1 MKAVVLKVNS
11 KLLKVLGHAKRL
23 EITCLL
29 QGHSLTVNHIVQ
41 MTGLRQ
47 SAVSQ
52 HLITL
57 KLAKLV
63 RTEKLGKEVYY
74 SLNKQTIEDVSDF
87 LHRLTKIHPLE
98 DAEPTVIDPIC
109 LMHLT
114 PGGAS
119 YTSEYDG
126 VRHYFCGKGCLKEFT
141 VLHKGVI

>member
-1 MKAVVLKVNS
+1 MKAAVLKVNS

-23 EITCLL
+23 EIVCLL

-47 SAVSQ
+47 STVSQ

-57 KLAKLV
+57 KLVKLV
-63 RTEKLGKEVYY
+63 KTEKLGKEIYY
-74 SLNKQTIEDVSDF
+74 SLNKQIIEDVSNF
-87 LHRLTKIHPLE
+87 LHRLTKMQPIE

-114 PGGAS
+114 PRVAS
-119 YTSEYDG
+119 YTAEYDG
-126 VRHYFCGKGCLKEFT
+126 VRHYFCGKGCLKEFGN
-141 VLHKGVI
+141 LHEGAR